1 MGRNLG
7 MGNRDEYIN
16 KPEPHENLY
25 MNVHSRIIPNNQ
37 KVETTQ
43 MSMNWWLYQLVYP
56 YNVVIFGHKILIH
69 ATTWMN
75 FENIMLSE
83 RNLHKRP
90 HNVWFHFYE
99 MSRISKSK
107 ETESELSNL
116 ALGEGRLR
124 ANGEWLLMGIRFLS
138 EWWKCFKLRL

>member
-1 MGRNLG
+1 MGRNLR

-16 KPEPHENLY
+16 KPGPHKNLH
-25 MNVHSRIIPNNQ
+25 MNVHHRMIPNNQ

-43 MSMNWWLYQLVYP
+43 MSMNWWLHQLVYP
-56 YNVVIFGHKILIH
+56 YNVVIFGHRVLIH
-69 ATTWMN
+69 ATTWMT

-90 HNVWFHFYE
+90 QDVWFHFYE

-107 ETESELSNL
+107 ETESGLSNL

-124 ANGEWLLMGIRFLS
+124 ANGEWLLMGIRSLS
-138 EWWKCFKLRL
+138 GWWKCFKLRL